1 MYSDSELTFG
11 RSPSDHE
18 AVQPSSFTIRLVVD
32 DEPVDIE
39 FRVPKDY
46 PFQNSPTVFIRR
58 QGAFHEDRYVF
69 RINNDLRDWIHQ
81 QQLGIPLVTEIIS
94 WIVENLAKY
103 EAGRANQCDQETNSC
118 EPDCSEEFARYYILS
133 HHLRSSVKRSNILQL
148 AKELHLSGFSSPGK
162 PAVIIVEGKTSSC
175 EEFWREVKSWSWQR
189 ISLRH
194 SGSI

>member
-1 MYSDSELTFG
+1 
-11 RSPSDHE
+11 PS
-18 AVQPSSFTIRLVVD
+18 LC
-32 DEPVDIE
+32 
-39 FRVPKDY
+39 
-46 PFQNSPTVFIRR
+46 PTC
-58 QGAFHEDRYVF
+58 
-69 RINNDLRDWIHQ
+69 
-81 QQLGIPLVTEIIS
+81 
-94 WIVENLAKY
+94 
-103 EAGRANQCDQETNSC
+103 QCRCFSDQETNSC

-194 SGSI
+194 SEVLNSPEDRRFTEFSEIPPNPSGTPMGMLNGY